1 MCNGFQQRLRQ
12 LRLKKGVSQQ
22 VVADFCR
29 LSKTTVSNYEQ
40 GKRIPNLEN
49 ATALAD
55 YFDVSLDYLFGRK
68 NN

>member
-29 LSKTTVSNYEQ
+29 LSKSTVANYER
-40 GKRIPNLEN
+40 GRRSPSFET
-49 ATALAD
+49 AAALAD
-55 YFDVSLDYLFGRK
+55 YFEVSLDYLSGK
-68 NN
+68 KEK